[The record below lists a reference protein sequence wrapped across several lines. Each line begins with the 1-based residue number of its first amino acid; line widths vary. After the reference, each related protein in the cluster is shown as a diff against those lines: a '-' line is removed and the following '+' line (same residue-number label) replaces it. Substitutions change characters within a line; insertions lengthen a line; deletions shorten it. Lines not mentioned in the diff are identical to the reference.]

1 MNTPTSAGR
10 EPSPFGRGQFLFV
23 VVLAVILFL
32 LGQSMVH
39 HHFHE
44 GGRDHGNG
52 SIGQLQALKKS

>member
-10 EPSPFGRGQFLFV
+10 EPPSFGIGQFLFV

-32 LGQSMVH
+32 LGQGMVH

-44 GGRDHGNG
+44 GGRDHRNG
-52 SIGQLQALKKS
+52 SIGQ